1 MFAGGAVGAVGLL
14 SPLHAVSEP
23 IAIAIASRFIRA
35 SRPVANVVWSSKRG
49 RTGKSFAAP
58 QDQLVESMM
67 LLMPAA
73 KLPRAL
79 PGKLQSTT
87 TLDRSLG

>member
-1 MFAGGAVGAVGLL
+1 MFAGGAVGAVGLP
-14 SPLHAVSEP
+14 SLHAIKDP
-23 IAIAIASRFIRA
+23 IAITIASLFIRA

-58 QDQLVESMM
+58 KDQLVESMM
-67 LLMPAA
+67 PLMPAA